1 MNFGV
6 QYLGSPSHSNLKF
19 LLESGEELLA
29 NSMIISYNSP
39 VIEDLTT
46 NLFQSTIEVQDFSK
60 DAVQCFL
67 EASYSGDVKKI
78 SRSNFREVNKMGHV
92 FDVAWIVD
100 RCYKYFKSLTETVNV
115 NNYTEQV
122 FVFEEAMSM
131 FTKLKKRNFVEL
143 VVKKFTS
150 LTTCTEQFVPKYL
163 SEISSCSTTTLDVI
177 IEMTGKEE
185 YILIQV
191 LVNHL
196 ENNNCVIDPNTRYI
210 LENVTFSSCEAA
222 HKPLYLE
229 LIEKLESIDSPSKE
243 DFKLIV
249 GLLKRFYSASSQ
261 SQELEVVKKAGSA
274 PYLFHNFQ
282 QLQDIDDLE
291 TLATFLEESPLVTS
305 SYSFYDAVFCWLF
318 YKFDVHSNDPF
329 VTITNQFVTK
339 FSDIMKSRGWD
350 PLPREYICID
360 TDYKNYSP
368 VFGDFTAKILKN
380 GHMVTE
386 DKSSYNRIVSASE
399 YTPDA
404 LFSRNHD
411 IKFQY
416 KQSEFACYR
425 EGHCGFI
432 LRVTAASG
440 ELDDSFNIQLVTDP
454 DLYLDDLHF
463 HEETSSVIGDFH
475 LALDIK
481 SSGNYHKDTPI
492 TWYGKPCKDATSRYW
507 CWGANMLFAF
517 SEGGHPPS
525 DYFNY
530 IRYRFL
536 GFADKEILPP
546 RGHLTYNSHL
556 RSGAPPEISVV
567 VYFGSES
574 ST

>member
-19 LLESGEELLA
+19 LLERGEELLA

-39 VIEDLTT
+39 VIENLTT
-46 NLFQSTIEVQDFSK
+46 NLFQSTIDVQDFSK

-92 FDVAWIVD
+92 FNVAWIVD

-115 NNYTEQV
+115 SNYTEQV
-122 FVFEEAMSM
+122 FVFEEAMFM

-163 SEISSCSTTTLDVI
+163 SDISSCSTTTLDVV
-177 IEMTGKEE
+177 IEMTRKEE

-196 ENNNCVIDPNTRYI
+196 ENNNCVIDPNTLYI
-210 LENVTFSSCEAA
+210 LENVTFSSREAA

-229 LIEKLESIDSPSKE
+229 LIEKLGSINNPSEE

-274 PYLFHNFQ
+274 PYLLYNFQ

-291 TLATFLEESPLVTS
+291 TLATFLEESPLITN
-305 SYSFYDAVFCWLF
+305 SYIFYDAVMCWL
-318 YKFDVHSNDPF
+318 YDKSDARTNDPF
-329 VTITNQFVTK
+329 VTVTNQFVTK

-350 PLPREYICID
+350 PLPREYIDIYC
-360 TDYKNYSP
+360 KNYP
-368 VFGDFTAKILKN
+368 VYGDFTSNILKN
-380 GHMVTE
+380 VHMVTE
-386 DKSSYNRIVSASE
+386 NKSSFNRISSFSE
-399 YTPDA
+399 YTPDE
-404 LFSRNHD
+404 LFGKD
-411 IKFQY
+411 QDLKFRF
-416 KQSEFACYR
+416 KQDRFDCER
-425 EGHCGFI
+425 EGYCGFI

-440 ELDDSFNIQLVTDP
+440 ELDDSFNMQLVTDP
-454 DLYLDDLHF
+454 DLYPDDLHF
-463 HEETSSVIGDFH
+463 HEETSPVIGNFH
-475 LALDIK
+475 LAVDIK
-481 SSGNYHKDTPI
+481 SRGNCYKDTPI
-492 TWYGKPCKDATSRYW
+492 TWYGKPCRNKTSKVW
-507 CWGANMLFAF
+507 CWGANMFYNGYIFPQLSLAGT
-517 SEGGHPPS
+517 GGVKYKRICNLNS
-525 DYFNY
+525 YSK
-530 IRYRFL
+530 IRL
-536 GFADKEILPP
+536 
-546 RGHLTYNSHL
+546 
-556 RSGAPPEISVV
+556 V
-567 VYFGSES
+567 VYFS
-574 ST
+574 SGAST

>member
-1 MNFGV
+1 MDFGV

-92 FDVAWIVD
+92 FGVAWIVD

-115 NNYTEQV
+115 NIYTEQV
-122 FVFEEAMSM
+122 FVFEEAMFM

-150 LTTCTEQFVPKYL
+150 LTTCTEQFVTKYL
-163 SEISSCSTTTLDVI
+163 SDISSCSTTTLDVI
-177 IEMTGKEE
+177 IEMTRKEE

-191 LVNHL
+191 LLNHL
-196 ENNNCVIDPNTRYI
+196 ENNNCVIDANTRCI
-210 LENVTFSSCEAA
+210 LENVTFSSREAA

-282 QLQDIDDLE
+282 QLQDINDLE
-291 TLATFLEESPLVTS
+291 TLATFLEESPLVTN
-305 SYSFYDAVFCWLF
+305 SYIFYDAVMCWL
-318 YKFDVHSNDPF
+318 YDKYDAGTNNPWPF

-350 PLPREYICID
+350 PLPREYIDID
-360 TDYKNYSP
+360 HKNNSACY
-368 VFGDFTAKILKN
+368 GRFTAKILKN
-380 GHMVTE
+380 GHMATE
-386 DKSSYNRIVSASE
+386 NKSSYNRIVSTSF
-399 YTPDA
+399 YYPGVLLGRT
-404 LFSRNHD
+404 HD
-411 IKFQY
+411 INFQF
-416 KQSEFACYR
+416 KQSKFACYR
-425 EGHCGFI
+425 EGRCGFI

-454 DLYLDDLHF
+454 DLYPDDLHF
-463 HEETSSVIGDFH
+463 HEESSSVIGDFH
-475 LALDIK
+475 LALELLANDDN
-481 SSGNYHKDTPI
+481 SYRKDTPI
-492 TWYGKPCKDATSRYW
+492 TWYGKPYAYRDKTTKYW
-507 CWGANMLFAF
+507 CWGVNM
-517 SEGGHPPS
+517 
-525 DYFNY
+525 FNN
-530 IRYRFL
+530 
-536 GFADKEILPP
+536 GDQQILPAGGVKYK
-546 RGHLTYNSHL
+546 RIRNLSSSFKIRL
-556 RSGAPPEISVV
+556 V
-567 VYFGSES
+567 VYFS
-574 ST
+574 SGASS

>member
-1 MNFGV
+1 MDFGV

-39 VIEDLTT
+39 VIENLTT

-100 RCYKYFKSLTETVNV
+100 RCYKYFKSLTETVKV

-122 FVFEEAMSM
+122 FVFEEAMFM

-163 SEISSCSTTTLDVI
+163 SDISSCSTTTLDVV
-177 IEMTGKEE
+177 IEMTRKEE

-196 ENNNCVIDPNTRYI
+196 ENNNCVIDANTRYI
-210 LENVTFSSCEAA
+210 LENVTFSSREAA

-229 LIEKLESIDSPSKE
+229 LIDKLGSINNPSEE

-274 PYLFHNFQ
+274 PYLFYNFQ

-291 TLATFLEESPLVTS
+291 TLATFLEECPLITN
-305 SYSFYDAVFCWLF
+305 SYIFYDAVMCWL
-318 YKFDVHSNDPF
+318 YDKSDARTNDPF
-329 VTITNQFVTK
+329 VTVTNQFVTK

-350 PLPREYICID
+350 PLPREYIDID
-360 TDYKNYSP
+360 CKNYP
-368 VFGDFTAKILKN
+368 IYGDFTANILKN
-380 GHMVTE
+380 VHMVTE
-386 DKSSYNRIVSASE
+386 NKRTSYNRIASFSE

-404 LFSRNHD
+404 LFGKDQD
-411 IKFQY
+411 IKFRFCQDRFDC
-416 KQSEFACYR
+416 ER
-425 EGHCGFI
+425 VWDCGFI
-432 LRVTAASG
+432 LRVTAASR
-440 ELDDSFNIQLVTDP
+440 EQDDSFNIQLVTDP
-454 DLYLDDLHF
+454 DLYPDDFHF
-463 HEETSSVIGDFH
+463 HEETSSLIGNFH
-475 LALDIK
+475 LVLDIF
-481 SSGNYHKDTPI
+481 SEHYYRSMDTPI
-492 TWYGKPCKDATSRYW
+492 IWYGKPCRDKTNEFWYW
-507 CWGANMLFAF
+507 GVNMFYNGINYKQF
-517 SEGGHPPS
+517 SPTG
-525 DYFNY
+525 DVKYKRNVYFSSNST
-530 IRYRFL
+530 IRL
-536 GFADKEILPP
+536 
-546 RGHLTYNSHL
+546 
-556 RSGAPPEISVV
+556 V
-567 VYFGSES
+567 VYFS
-574 ST
+574 SGTSS

>member
-1 MNFGV
+1 MMTVIIPKVQVPMDFGV

-100 RCYKYFKSLTETVNV
+100 RCYKYFKSLTETVKV

-122 FVFEEAMSM
+122 FVFEEAMFM

-150 LTTCTEQFVPKYL
+150 LTMCTEQFVTKYL
-163 SEISSCSTTTLDVI
+163 SDISSYSTTTLDVI
-177 IEMTGKEE
+177 IKMTRKEE

-196 ENNNCVIDPNTRYI
+196 KNNNCVIDPNTRCI

-261 SQELEVVKKAGSA
+261 SQKLEVVKKAGSA

-282 QLQDIDDLE
+282 LLQDIDDLE
-291 TLATFLEESPLVTS
+291 TLANFLEKSPLVTN
-305 SYSFYDAVFCWLF
+305 SYSFYDVVFCWLF
-318 YKFDVHSNDPF
+318 YKSDVHSNDPF

-339 FSDIMKSRGWD
+339 FSDIMKIRGWD
-350 PLPREYICID
+350 LLPREYID
-360 TDYKNYSP
+360 TEYKNYSP
-368 VFGDFTAKILKN
+368 VFGDFTAKILNN

-386 DKSSYNRIVSASE
+386 NKSSYNRIVSTYE

-404 LFSRNHD
+404 LLGRNHD
-411 IKFQY
+411 IKFQF
-416 KQSEFACYR
+416 KHSEFACHR

-432 LRVTAASG
+432 LRVTAAS
-440 ELDDSFNIQLVTDP
+440 ELRVN
-454 DLYLDDLHF
+454 
-463 HEETSSVIGDFH
+463 
-475 LALDIK
+475 
-481 SSGNYHKDTPI
+481 
-492 TWYGKPCKDATSRYW
+492 
-507 CWGANMLFAF
+507 
-517 SEGGHPPS
+517 
-525 DYFNY
+525 
-530 IRYRFL
+530 
-536 GFADKEILPP
+536 
-546 RGHLTYNSHL
+546 
-556 RSGAPPEISVV
+556 
-567 VYFGSES
+567 
-574 ST
+574 

>member
-1 MNFGV
+1 MDFGV

-122 FVFEEAMSM
+122 FVFEEAMFM

-150 LTTCTEQFVPKYL
+150 LTTCTEQFVTKYL
-163 SEISSCSTTTLDVI
+163 SDISSCSTTTLDVI

-185 YILIQV
+185 NILIQV

-196 ENNNCVIDPNTRYI
+196 ENNNCVIDPNTRCI

-222 HKPLYLE
+222 HNPLYLE

-291 TLATFLEESPLVTS
+291 TLATFLEESQLVTN
-305 SYSFYDAVFCWLF
+305 SYSFYDAVMCWLF
-318 YKFDVHSNDPF
+318 DKFDARTNYPF

-350 PLPREYICID
+350 PLPREYIDIE
-360 TDYKNYSP
+360 YKNYSP
-368 VFGDFTAKILKN
+368 VYGGFTAKILKN

-386 DKSSYNRIVSASE
+386 NKSRYNRIVSASE

-404 LFSRNHD
+404 LFGRHHD
-411 IKFQY
+411 IKFQF
-416 KQSEFACYR
+416 KQDRFDCNR
-425 EGHCGFI
+425 EGDCGFI

-440 ELDDSFNIQLVTDP
+440 EQDDSFNIQLVTDP
-454 DLYLDDLHF
+454 DLYPDDLHF
-463 HEETSSVIGDFH
+463 HEETSAVIGDFH
-475 LALDIK
+475 LVLDIF
-481 SSGNYHKDTPI
+481 SDGYRKDIPI
-492 TWYGKPCKDATSRYW
+492 TWYGKPCRYKNTQYW
-507 CWGANMLFAF
+507 CWGVNIFYDGYVCNQQFLPTRGVKYK
-517 SEGGHPPS
+517 S
-525 DYFNY
+525 
-530 IRYRFL
+530 IRKLSSSSKMRL
-536 GFADKEILPP
+536 
-546 RGHLTYNSHL
+546 
-556 RSGAPPEISVV
+556 V
-567 VYFGSES
+567 VYFS
-574 ST
+574 SGASS